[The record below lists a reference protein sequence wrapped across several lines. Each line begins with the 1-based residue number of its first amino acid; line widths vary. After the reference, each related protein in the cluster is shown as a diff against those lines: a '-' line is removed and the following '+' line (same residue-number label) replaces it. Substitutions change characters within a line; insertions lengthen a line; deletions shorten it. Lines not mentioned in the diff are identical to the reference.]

1 MDWEH
6 TCFLQWLYWL
16 LRIVFNLPWR
26 KLIIGRWV
34 WVAMLISNK

>member
-26 KLIIGRWV
+26 KLIRR
-34 WVAMLISNK
+34 LRLLRRLRQ